1 MRTGTDADKHTE
13 GVVADAASAGG
24 GAGARV
30 GAGQQHGLVPEGCP
44 EEGAVGVDVGAASA
58 RLQGRRTLEKLAAQ
72 SVYSLACAELGV
84 VPKRRVQ
91 ALLGTSPSLIVDG
104 LLLGPG
110 IVAVAQA
117 ISYGLGAHSRSLTEL
132 DVSGN
137 KIDDAVMAP
146 LAQTLSRCRLL

>member
-1 MRTGTDADKHTE
+1 M
-13 GVVADAASAGG
+13 ADAASAGG

>member
-1 MRTGTDADKHTE
+1 M
-13 GVVADAASAGG
+13 ADAASAGG
-24 GAGARV
+24 VAGARV

>member
-1 MRTGTDADKHTE
+1 M
-13 GVVADAASAGG
+13 
-24 GAGARV
+24 
-30 GAGQQHGLVPEGCP
+30 VPEGFP

>member
-110 IVAVAQA
+110 IVGV
-117 ISYGLGAHSRSLTEL
+117 YVCVCVCVCVYTY
-132 DVSGN
+132 V
-137 KIDDAVMAP
+137 
-146 LAQTLSRCRLL
+146 

>member
-13 GVVADAASAGG
+13 GVVAAATGAGG
-24 GAGARV
+24 CAGARV

-58 RLQGRRTLEKLAAQ
+58 RLQGRRAVEKLAAQ

>member
-1 MRTGTDADKHTE
+1 M
-13 GVVADAASAGG
+13 
-24 GAGARV
+24 
-30 GAGQQHGLVPEGCP
+30 VPEGCP

-110 IVAVAQA
+110 IVGVYVCVCVCVCVHICIITSPSLIVDGLLLGPGIVAVAQA